1 MKKFLYYATLVGPIC
16 DLLITFIDAVSKV
29 VKEKKGKFE

>member
-16 DLLITFIDAVSKV
+16 ELLITFIDAVSDVIK
-29 VKEKKGKFE
+29 KKGEYK